1 MLDILKVLFCI
12 PFLLYSCYTD
22 IKTRRVTNML
32 WLLMLVGSVIFVFYD
47 ILIKGKP
54 YIMFLFLSAGSIF
67 ILVYILFQIGTFG
80 GADAKSLI
88 VISIIL
94 PAYPVIQ
101 AFGHNFP
108 INKPLIDLFSFGI
121 LGNAVL
127 LTIVVPLSL
136 AAYNIFRMGSNI
148 DNPLYIFIGYK
159 CRISNLADKHIK
171 LIQSFEEDNGKI
183 KFHFKRGG
191 LEINDE
197 VISEL
202 KTLSDKGLIKN
213 EVWVTPGLPFMIPIT
228 FGFFVAMFY
237 GDMITELTKYLIF
250 MRLN

>member
-1 MLDILKVLFCI
+1 MLDILKVLFCT

-22 IKTRRVTNML
+22 IKTRRVTNKL
-32 WLLMLVGSVIFVFYD
+32 WLVMLAGSLFFVLYD
-47 ILIKGKP
+47 ILTKGAT
-54 YIMFLFLSAGSIF
+54 YFLHLFISAGLIF
-67 ILVYILFQIGTFG
+67 VLVYILFQMGTFG

-101 AFGHNFP
+101 AFGYDLP
-108 INKPLIDLFSFGI
+108 LNKPLIDLFSFGI

-127 LTIVVPLSL
+127 LTIVVPLGL
-136 AAYNIFRMGSNI
+136 AAYNIFRMGLHI
-148 DNPLYIFIGYK
+148 DNPLFIFIGYK
-159 CRISNLADKHIK
+159 SRISDLADKHIK
-171 LIQSFEEDNGKI
+171 LIQSFEEENGHI
-183 KFHFKRGG
+183 KFRFKRGG
-191 LEINDE
+191 VEINED

-202 KTLSDKGLIKN
+202 NALSEKGLIKD

-228 FGFFVAMFY
+228 LGFFVAVFY

-250 MRLN
+250 